1 MCCWM
6 GCCKSVLWAQMLGDR
21 NWLAAK
27 IGSGAAVDK
36 LKLHPHGAVRMPS
49 IRYAC
54 LGGSLGRTPNPH
66 QTLVCVKLSAEGC
79 LFHIIIKHFTC
90 SS

>member
-1 MCCWM
+1 M
-6 GCCKSVLWAQMLGDR
+6 LWAQMLGDR

-36 LKLHPHGAVRMPS
+36 LKLHPHGAVRVPPTH
-49 IRYAC
+49 YVG
-54 LGGSLGRTPNPH
+54 LGGSLGRTTIPH
-66 QTLVCVKLSAEGC
+66 QTLVYIMLSAEGC
-79 LFHIIIKHFTC
+79 LFHVTMKRFTC